1 MDGNKEFPLGD
12 LSILCLLWLVPT
24 SSTSLFPQNY
34 FDVYL
39 LKKHPDD
46 YALAT
51 STHFFF
57 LPKNLYFRKLSILT
71 LFIFI

>member
-51 STHFFF
+51 STHFF

>member
-57 LPKNLYFRKLSILT
+57 A
-71 LFIFI
+71 